1 MDKKRKFKGKN
12 MCTDPKVVSTKLLLA
27 VVAGVLMAST
37 CFAQETVAGIIKKKD
52 GKVEIVRAGKSI
64 AAEVG
69 STIQAGD
76 VLKTSEDSSVGVMLK
91 DETRM
96 AIGPSSQMALDRYAF
111 NAETKEGN
119 ILVNVIK
126 GTFSM
131 ISGLVVKHNPT
142 NSQIKTP
149 TATAGIRGTSFVV
162 EVP

>member
-1 MDKKRKFKGKN
+1 
-12 MCTDPKVVSTKLLLA
+12 MCITPGVLSARLLLA
-27 VVAGVLMAST
+27 ALSTLLMAGS
-37 CFAQETVAGIIKKKD
+37 CRAEETVAGIIKKKE
-52 GKVEIVRAGKSI
+52 GQVEIVRAGKSF

-69 STIQAGD
+69 STILPGD
-76 VLKTSEDSSVGVMLK
+76 VLKTAKGSSVGVMLK

-96 AIGPSSQMALDRYAF
+96 AVGPGSQMALDRYAF

-119 ILVNVIK
+119 ILVNVVK

-142 NSQIKTP
+142 NSKIKTP